1 VINRP
6 PKVTKNMGQ
15 KATKVLYDDL
25 DFQAFAI
32 GKGYKTR
39 QDIQNRSIQSK
50 RKIIRGFRNAQKVG
64 ALPFGIDREDREG
77 F

>member
-1 VINRP
+1 MINRP

-39 QDIQNRSIQSK
+39 QDIQGRSIQSK
-50 RKIIRGFRNAQKVG
+50 RKIIKGFRNAQKVG
-64 ALPFGIDREDREG
+64 ALPFGMSSAEREG

>member
-1 VINRP
+1 MINRP

-39 QDIQNRSIQSK
+39 QDLQGRSIQSK
-50 RKIIRGFRNAQKVG
+50 RKIIKGFRNAQKVG
-64 ALPFGIDREDREG
+64 ALPFGMSSAEREG

>member
-1 VINRP
+1 
-6 PKVTKNMGQ
+6 MGQ

-39 QDIQNRSIQSK
+39 QDIQGRSIQSK
-50 RKIIRGFRNAQKVG
+50 RKIIKGFRNAQKVG
-64 ALPFGIDREDREG
+64 ALPFGMSSAEREG